1 MQIPKEVLSRAK
13 QILEKRKEHED
24 VQKRIEE
31 AEAKRQAEINS
42 LRKSRETELYQYAQ
56 EVRQWVEQFL
66 VTQESEY
73 IFSVLN
79 PVPLFIAKFWQ
90 GAPLKVNSISE
101 WASVSLR
108 KESFY
113 SGSIGVLI
121 YEEHCKSSS
130 YERVELYSASHL
142 VNLLHPDFLKQFA
155 EALRNGIVWE
165 KINQD
170 LSRMI
175 C

>member
-1 MQIPKEVLSRAK
+1 MQIPEEVLSRAK

-24 VQKRIEE
+24 IKKRIEE

-42 LRKSRETELYQYAQ
+42 LRKSRKEELDQYAQ

-66 VTQESEY
+66 VIQESEC

-79 PVPLFIAKFWQ
+79 PVQLFTAEFWQ
-90 GAPLKVNSISE
+90 GAPLRVNSISE
-101 WASVSLR
+101 WASVSLK

-113 SGSIGVLI
+113 SGSLGVLI

-130 YERVELYSASHL
+130 HERVELYSTSNL
-142 VNLLHPDFLKQFA
+142 VFFLHPDFLKQFA
-155 EALRNGIVWE
+155 EALRNGIVWK

-175 C
+175 Y

>member
-24 VQKRIEE
+24 IKKRIEE
-31 AEAKRQAEINS
+31 AEAKRQAEMNS
-42 LRKSRETELYQYAQ
+42 LRKSRETELHQYAQ

-79 PVPLFIAKFWQ
+79 PVLLFIAKFWQ
-90 GAPLKVNSISE
+90 GEPLSVNSISE
-101 WASVSLR
+101 WASVSLK

-113 SGSIGVLI
+113 SGSLGVLI
-121 YEEHCKSSS
+121 YEEHSKSSS
-130 YERVELYSASHL
+130 HERVELYSASHL
-142 VNLLHPDFLKQFA
+142 VNFLHPDFLKQFA
-155 EALRNGIVWE
+155 EALRNGVVWE

-170 LSRMI
+170 LSGLI
-175 C
+175 Y

>member
-1 MQIPKEVLSRAK
+1 MQIPEDVLNRVK

-31 AEAKRQAEINS
+31 AKTRKRAEINS
-42 LRKSRETELYQYAQ
+42 LRNLRKEELNQYAQ
-56 EVRQWVEQFL
+56 EVGQWVDQFL
-66 VTQESEY
+66 GTQESEL

-79 PVPLFIAKFWQ
+79 PVQLFTAKFWQ
-90 GAPLKVNSISE
+90 GVPLKVNSISE
-101 WASVSLR
+101 WASVSL
-108 KESFY
+108 KKKSFY
-113 SGSIGVLI
+113 SDSRGVLI

-130 YERVELYSASHL
+130 HERVELYIASHL

-155 EALRNGIVWE
+155 EALRNGVVWE

-170 LSRMI
+170 LSR
-175 C
+175 CRY

>member
-1 MQIPKEVLSRAK
+1 MKIPDEVLNRAK

-24 VQKRIEE
+24 IKKRIEE
-31 AEAKRQAEINS
+31 AETRRLEEINS
-42 LRKSRETELYQYAQ
+42 LRKSRETELSQYAQ
-56 EVRQWVEQFL
+56 EVKQWVEQFL
-66 VTQESEY
+66 VTQESEC

-79 PVPLFIAKFWQ
+79 PVQLFTAKFWQ
-90 GAPLKVNSISE
+90 GAPLKVNSLSE
-101 WASVSLR
+101 WASVSLK

-113 SGSIGVLI
+113 SGSLGVLI

-130 YERVELYSASHL
+130 YERAELYSASHL

>member
-1 MQIPKEVLSRAK
+1 MQVPEEILNRAK

-24 VQKRIEE
+24 IKKRIEE
-31 AEAKRQAEINS
+31 AKARRMEEINA
-42 LRKSRETELYQYAQ
+42 LRKSRKEELDQYAQ
-56 EVRQWVEQFL
+56 EVWQWVEQFM
-66 VTQESEY
+66 VTQESEL

-79 PVPLFIAKFWQ
+79 PVRLFIAKFWQ

-101 WASVSLR
+101 WASISLK

-113 SGSIGVLI
+113 SSSLGVLI
-121 YEEHCKSSS
+121 YKEHCKSSS
-130 YERVELYSASHL
+130 YERVELYNASHL
-142 VNLLHPDFLKQFA
+142 VNLLHPDFLQQFV
-155 EALRNGIVWE
+155 EALRSGVVWE

-175 C
+175 Y